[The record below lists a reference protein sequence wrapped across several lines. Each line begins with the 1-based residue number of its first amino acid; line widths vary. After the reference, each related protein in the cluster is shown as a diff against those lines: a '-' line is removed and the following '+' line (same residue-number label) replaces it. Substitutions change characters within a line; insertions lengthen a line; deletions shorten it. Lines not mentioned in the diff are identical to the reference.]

1 MATVVTPTAALDRRV
16 SSWPT
21 DEAAIDRWTNEGGA
35 HSRRETEMS
44 VAELTKVSSS
54 RHAGGIMQRLDR
66 GCTPPTLPIS

>member
-1 MATVVTPTAALDRRV
+1 MATVVTPPAALDRRV

-35 HSRRETEMS
+35 HSRREIERA

-54 RHAGGIMQRLDR
+54 RSAGRIMQKLDR
-66 GCTPPTLPIS
+66 GSTPSTLPIS